1 MKTIIKKKK
10 SKLGHKADEADGSL
24 HEEKQEKNL
33 NKEFPNLE
41 KILMERNHQKKK
53 GSHEEFVN
61 ECQKLH
67 NDVKIQ
73 EKQQFENVN
82 IKCEDNS
89 RKENKKKS
97 EGKKQQPNKE
107 DKNLKE
113 KSPEENEN
121 KINEEQQNS
130 TIAQNSL
137 LIPLIGNKSKN
148 KKLKETKKYEDNNNK
163 VNLENWVKKYH
174 ISDYYTI
181 GCGTSSSIVH

>member
-61 ECQKLH
+61 ERQKLH

-97 EGKKQQPNKE
+97 EGKKQQPKE

-137 LIPLIGNKSKN
+137 LIPLIGNKSNKN
-148 KKLKETKKYEDNNNK
+148 TLKETKKYEDNNNK